1 MKKGLVLEGGGVKG
15 AYQIG
20 AYYAF
25 KKCKIDFDGYVG
37 TSIGSFNAAM
47 LASGKSLKLLEFWY
61 NVNPG
66 EIFGFDHRFIDFCND
81 GSLSIKTLKGAFSTL
96 KNFIVNLGFDNKVM
110 QDKINELLK
119 INGLMCSNK
128 DFGLV
133 TVRMPNYKPLYVYK
147 DDIKTQKELCEY
159 IIASCYIPLVF
170 KERKILDQSYYID
183 GGFYDNAPTK
193 LLADKGYDMLYVIGI
208 NGIGLKRKNN
218 YDNVKIVEI
227 KPSRPNGSILELN
240 RNVIRDNIEMGYYD
254 TYRVL
259 KKLDGYK
266 YCFKRRSNRY
276 YKRLVRNVPSRLLQR
291 VKSFFGVETSKA
303 VVIKAI
309 EYILEHENIDYYEIY
324 SSYKIIR
331 KYRYKDSNNF
341 IYKFISY
348 IRFL

>member
-25 KKCKIDFDGYVG
+25 KECKIDFDGFVG

-47 LASGKSLKLLEFWY
+47 LASGQPLKLLEFWY

-66 EIFGFDHRFIDFCND
+66 ELFGFDKRFIDYCND
-81 GSLSIKTLKGAFSTL
+81 GSLNIESLKGALSTL
-96 KNFIVNLGFDNKVM
+96 KKVVTNLGVDNKKM
-110 QDKINELLK
+110 QDKINELLN
-119 INGLMCSNK
+119 IDNLMKSDK

-133 TVRMPNYKPLYVYK
+133 TVKMRNYKPVYVYK
-147 DDIKTQKELCEY
+147 EDIKTQEELSEY

-170 KERKILDQSYYID
+170 RERKLLDQSYYLD
-183 GGFYDNAPTK
+183 GGFYDNAPIK
-193 LLADKGYDMLYVIGI
+193 LLADRGYDMLYVIDI
-208 NGIGLKRKNN
+208 KGIGFKRKNKYN
-218 YDNVKIVEI
+218 NVKVVEI
-227 KPSRPNGSILELN
+227 KPSRPNGGILELN
-240 RNVIRDNIEMGYYD
+240 KNVIRDNIEMGYYD

-276 YKRLVRNVPSRLLQR
+276 YKRLLRNVPSRLLQR

-309 EYILEHENIDYYEIY
+309 EYVMEHENIDYYQVY
-324 SSYKIIR
+324 NSYKIIK
-331 KYRYKDSNNF
+331 KYRYMDNRNF
-341 IYKFISY
+341 VYKFISY

>member
-1 MKKGLVLEGGGVKG
+1 MKRGLVLEGGGVKG

-25 KKCKIDFDGYVG
+25 KKCKIDFDGFVG

-47 LASGKSLKLLEFWY
+47 LASGHPLKLLEFWY
-61 NVNPG
+61 NLNPG
-66 EIFGFDHRFIDFCND
+66 ELFGFDDRFIELCNE
-81 GSLSIKTLKGAFSTL
+81 GSLNISSLKGAFNTL
-96 KNFIVNLGFDNKVM
+96 KNVVTNLGVDNKKM
-110 QDKINELLK
+110 QEKVNEL
-119 INGLMCSNK
+119 INYNELMNGNK

-133 TVRMPNYKPLYVYK
+133 TVKMLYYKPLYVYK
-147 DDIKTQKELCEY
+147 EDIRSQEELNEY
-159 IIASCYIPLVF
+159 IIASCYIPLF
-170 KERKILDQSYYID
+170 FRERKLLDENYYID

-193 LLADKGYDMLYVIGI
+193 LLIDKGYDELYVIGI
-208 NGIGLKRKNN
+208 KGLGFKRKNK
-218 YDNVKIVEI
+218 DHNVKIIEI
-227 KPSRPNGSILELN
+227 KPSRPNGGILELN

-276 YKRLVRNVPSRLLQR
+276 YKRLVRHVPSRLLQR

-309 EYILEHENIDYYEIY
+309 EYVLEHENIDYYEVY
-324 SSYKIIR
+324 NSYKIIR
-331 KYRYKDSNNF
+331 KYRYSDNQNF

-348 IRFL
+348 IKFL